1 MSMIP
6 VCREKY
12 YEILKKKMEEK
23 DVFVVSSNQCPYCV
37 KAKNLLEANNVEST
51 EFNLDNFTDEEKME
65 FGHCIYGA
73 LPRRFVPFIF
83 VQSKPLG
90 SYGELVQ
97 AQQQGVLTQLA
108 NGNGN
113 DIL

>member
-1 MSMIP
+1 MSLVP

-23 DVFVVSSNQCPYCV
+23 PVFVVSSNQCPYWV
-37 KAKNLLEANNVEST
+37 KAKNVLDDNNVDAT
-51 EFNLDNFTDEEKME
+51 EFNMDNYTDEEKME
-65 FGHCIYGA
+65 FGHCIYGG

-83 VQSKPLG
+83 VEGQPLG
-90 SYGELVQ
+90 SYSELME
-97 AQQQGVLTQLA
+97 AQKNGVLSKFATNQ
-108 NGNGN
+108 GN